1 MQRNWAIAGLAVTAI
16 IIAIAIT
23 NRVATDRANK
33 AAAERK
39 AKLIANVENSE
50 EYINLICGRENGT
63 GR

>member
-1 MQRNWAIAGLAVTAI
+1 MQRNWAIAGFAVAAI

-23 NRVATDRANK
+23 DRVAMDRANK

-50 EYINLICGRENGT
+50 EYIALIYGRENGKD
-63 GR
+63 R